1 MIHPPAHIIKKIVL
15 LLVALGCIL
24 WLSGFFAEISILI
37 LLAFLL
43 SFILTPFVDYFEQ
56 RGINR
61 TTATII
67 TFLGI
72 GALIGIGL
80 WVSIPIIINQ
90 MKLLAEMMKHV
101 DMEQQLLAIGREIE
115 QRVPFVKAVDV
126 ARRIHETSV
135 EMMSGALN
143 NISEVFSFLMLMAVV
158 PFISFFIVRD
168 GRQSLKSLIE
178 RVPNRYFEIT
188 LNLVDRLGH
197 ELSGY
202 IRGWLLDSFVVG
214 ITMIIGYFII
224 GMQYAFV
231 LGIISGISNLIPY
244 VGPVAG
250 VIPAI
255 VIAMIQ
261 GGSSSLVINIVI
273 LTLIV
278 QLIDN
283 TAIQPWA
290 FSTAVNMHPLPV
302 LIIVLLGNEFGGVIG
317 MLLAI
322 PVATVIKVTA
332 KQAYWGFTH
341 YTITKTQR
349 ITPHR

>member
-1 MIHPPAHIIKKIVL
+1 MIHPPAHIVKRIAL
-15 LLVALGCIL
+15 LLAALGCIL
-24 WLSGFFAEISILI
+24 WLGGFFAEISILV

-43 SFILTPFVDYFEQ
+43 SFVLTPFVDYLEQ

-61 TTATII
+61 TTATIL

-80 WVSIPIIINQ
+80 WVSVPIFLNQ
-90 MKLLAEMMKHV
+90 LKLLADMMKHV
-101 DMEQQLLAIGREIE
+101 DMEQQLLAIGKEIE
-115 QRVPFVKAVDV
+115 QRVPFLKAVDV
-126 ARRIHETSV
+126 ARGIHETSV
-135 EMMSGALN
+135 EMMNDVLN
-143 NISEVFSFLMLMAVV
+143 NISKIFSLLMLMVVV
-158 PFISFFIVRD
+158 PFIAFFIVRD
-168 GRQSLKSLIE
+168 GRKSLKSLIE

-214 ITMIIGYFII
+214 IMMIVGYYII
-224 GMQYAFV
+224 GMKYAFV
-231 LGIISGISNLIPY
+231 LGAISGITNLVPY

-250 VIPAI
+250 VIPAVI
-255 VIAMIQ
+255 IAMIQ
-261 GGSSSLVINIVI
+261 GGSSALVVNIVI

-283 TAIQPWA
+283 TAVQPWA
-290 FSTAVNMHPLPV
+290 FATAINMHPLPV

-322 PVATVIKVTA
+322 PIATVIKVTA

-349 ITPHR
+349 ITLHR